1 MYSLYSVH
9 LCVCCEMRG
18 EVGEAERCEDAVC
31 TVYSVHLCV
40 RCEMRGK
47 VGEVVSF

>member
-1 MYSLYSVH
+1 MLGEVGAAERCEGAVCTVFNVH
-9 LCVCCEMRG
+9 LCVCGEMIC

-40 RCEMRGK
+40 
-47 VGEVVSF
+47 